1 MVSHSLE
8 VVYDWRMELDDFV
21 AAIQE
26 RLRRTG
32 HTKHSAAVSHGL
44 PKDAIQR
51 VLAGKVPKLDRAVAI
66 CDALDLELY
75 IGPKREAFSGLDP
88 LAFALALRH
97 METTIALMMVGEV
110 NDADMLAYFA
120 RVYELQLYLLER
132 VVAAGHSREEAASL
146 IGKRDVA
153 APPEQVLADTDII
166 ERRRAL
172 RGDAE
177 AITVVDEAL
186 RAGAEGPGAEEA
198 SPKTGPAKKP

>member
-1 MVSHSLE
+1 
-8 VVYDWRMELDDFV
+8 MELDDFV

-32 HTKHSAAVSHGL
+32 HTKHSAAVTHGL

-51 VLAGKVPKLDRAVAI
+51 VLAGKVPKLDRVAEI
-66 CDALDLELY
+66 CEALDLELY
-75 IGPKREAFSGLDP
+75 IGPKREAFAGLDP
-88 LAFALALRH
+88 YAFALALRH

-120 RVYELQLYLLER
+120 RVYELQLYVLER
-132 VVAAGHSREEAASL
+132 VVAAGRSREEAAAL
-146 IGKRDVA
+146 IGKRI
-153 APPEQVLADTDII
+153 APRTPEQVLADTDII

-177 AITVVDEAL
+177 AIAVVDEAL
-186 RAGAEGPGAEEA
+186 RMGAEGPGAEEA
-198 SPKTGPAKKP
+198 IPKTDPAEKP

>member
-1 MVSHSLE
+1 
-8 VVYDWRMELDDFV
+8 MELDDFV

-26 RLRRTG
+26 RLRQTG
-32 HTKHSAAVSHGL
+32 HSKHSAAVTHGL

-66 CDALDLELY
+66 CQALDLELY

-97 METTIALMMVGEV
+97 METMIAAMMVGEV
-110 NDADMLAYFA
+110 GDAEILPYFA
-120 RVYELQLYLLER
+120 GVYDLQLYLLER
-132 VVAAGHSREEAASL
+132 MVAAGHSREEAAAL
-146 IGKRDVA
+146 IGKRDVST
-153 APPEQVLADTDII
+153 PPDQRPELSEFM

-177 AITVVDEAL
+177 AIAVVDEAL
-186 RAGAEGPGAEEA
+186 RAGVAEPGAEEA
-198 SPKTGPAKKP
+198 TPKTDPARKP